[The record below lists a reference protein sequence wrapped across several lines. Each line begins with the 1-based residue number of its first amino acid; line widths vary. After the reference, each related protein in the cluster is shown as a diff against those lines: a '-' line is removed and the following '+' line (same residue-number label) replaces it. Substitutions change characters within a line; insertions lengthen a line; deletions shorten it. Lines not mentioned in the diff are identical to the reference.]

1 MRLQNRAP
9 IQDFKNA
16 QNNGIYF
23 GQKIPNNSSLVF
35 DRGDKSTF
43 AKAIQEIKNNKKVSH
58 WIWYVIPSPA
68 DAKASLTAQFFSIN
82 QKKVL
87 EYLGDKILLKR
98 YVRII
103 EIISDKLRKY
113 KKKEALIEILGA
125 VDYYKLVKSVEI
137 FYPVLSEK
145 AIDLDKIKYLYK
157 ALFDL

>member
-1 MRLQNRAP
+1 MRLQHRAT
-9 IQDFKNA
+9 IQDFINA
-16 QNNGIYF
+16 QNHGIYI
-23 GQKIPNNSSLVF
+23 GQKIPNNGSLVF

-68 DAKASLTAQFFSIN
+68 DAKASLTAQFFSVN
-82 QKKVL
+82 QKKVS
-87 EYLGDKILLKR
+87 EYLGNKILLKR

>member
-1 MRLQNRAP
+1 MRLQHRAT
-9 IQDFKNA
+9 IDDFKNA
-16 QNNGIYF
+16 QNYGIYI
-23 GQKIPNNSSLVF
+23 GQKIPNNGSLVF

-43 AKAIQEIKNNKKVSH
+43 AKAIQEIINNKKVSH

-68 DAKASLTAQFFSIN
+68 DAKSSLTAQFFSVN
-82 QKKVL
+82 QKKVS
-87 EYLGDKILLKR
+87 EYLGDIILLKR

-113 KKKEALIEILGA
+113 KKKEALVEILGA

-145 AIDLDKIKYLYK
+145 AINLDKIKYLYEI
-157 ALFDL
+157 LL

>member
-1 MRLQNRAP
+1 MRLQQKAT
-9 IQDFKNA
+9 IQDFIDA

-23 GQKIPNNSSLVF
+23 GQKIPNNGSLVF

-82 QKKVL
+82 RKKVS

-103 EIISDKLRKY
+103 ELISDKLKKY
-113 KKKEALIEILGA
+113 KKKEVLIEILGE
-125 VDYYKLVKSVEI
+125 VDYYKLLKSLKI
-137 FYPVLSEK
+137 FYPVLLEK
-145 AIDLDKIKYLYK
+145 AIDLDKIKYLYNV
-157 ALFDL
+157 LFNL

>member
-1 MRLQNRAP
+1 MRLQHRAT

-16 QNNGIYF
+16 QDHGIYF
-23 GQKIPNNSSLVF
+23 GQKIPNNGSLVF

-68 DAKASLTAQFFSIN
+68 DAKSSLTAQFFSVN
-82 QKKVL
+82 QKKVS

-103 EIISDKLRKY
+103 ELISDKLRKY
-113 KKKEALIEILGA
+113 KKKEALIEILGV
-125 VDYYKLVKSVEI
+125 VDYYKLVKSLKI
-137 FYPVLSEK
+137 FYPVLISK
-145 AIDLDKIKYLYK
+145 DIKIDKIKYLYDS
-157 ALFDL
+157 LL

>member
-1 MRLQNRAP
+1 MRLQYRAT

-16 QNNGIYF
+16 QNYGIYF
-23 GQKIPNNSSLVF
+23 GQKIPNNGSLVF

-68 DAKASLTAQFFSIN
+68 DAKASLTAQFFSVN
-82 QKKVL
+82 KKKVL
-87 EYLGDKILLKR
+87 EYLGDKILFKR
-98 YVRII
+98 YVRVM
-103 EIISDKLRKY
+103 ELLSH

-125 VDYYKLVKSVEI
+125 VDYYKLVKSLKI

-145 AIDLDKIKYLYK
+145 AINIDKIKYLYEI
-157 ALFDL
+157 LL

>member
-1 MRLQNRAP
+1 MRLQHRAT
-9 IQDFKNA
+9 IEDFKNA
-16 QNNGIYF
+16 QNQGIYI
-23 GQKIPNNSSLVF
+23 GQKIPNNGSLVF

-68 DAKASLTAQFFSIN
+68 DVKGSLTAQFFSVN
-82 QKKVL
+82 QKKAL

-125 VDYYKLVKSVEI
+125 FDYYKLVKSLTI
-137 FYPVLSEK
+137 FYPFLLEK
-145 AIDLDKIKYLYK
+145 AIELDKIKYLYD
-157 ALFDL
+157 ALLNL

>member
-1 MRLQNRAP
+1 MRLQHRAT
-9 IQDFKNA
+9 IKDFINA
-16 QNNGIYF
+16 QNHGIYF
-23 GQKIPNNSSLVF
+23 GQKIPNNGSLVF

-68 DAKASLTAQFFSIN
+68 DAKASLTAQFFSVN

-87 EYLGDKILLKR
+87 EYLSDKILLKR
-98 YVRII
+98 YVRIM

-113 KKKEALIEILGA
+113 KKKEALIEILGGI
-125 VDYYKLVKSVEI
+125 DYYKLVKSLEI
-137 FYPVLSEK
+137 FYPVLLEK
-145 AIDLDKIKYLYK
+145 AIELDKIKYLYK